1 MSAREQ
7 ITKDIVLQLQ
17 NMSNPAPGLVTR
29 ESFDFEK
36 LAITQFPAIQVFGG
50 SEERTDLTMTERQA
64 LLQIQLRCF
73 VRGTELDNKRNNL
86 IENIEQTLETNSD
99 RDITINKDAH
109 HYAVTRVTNIEVIE
123 RQPPLAEFVITVEV
137 EYVYKRGNA

>member
-7 ITKDIVLQLQ
+7 ITADIVEQLQ

-29 ESFDFEK
+29 DTFDFEK

-50 SEERTDLTMTERQA
+50 SEERTDISMTERQA
-64 LLQIQLRCF
+64 ILQIQLRCF
-73 VRGTELDNKRNNL
+73 LRGNELDTKRNNL

-99 RDITINKDAH
+99 RDVVSNKDVH

-123 RQPPLAEFVITVEV
+123 RQPPLAEFVMTVDI

>member
-50 SEERTDLTMTERQA
+50 SEERNNISMSERQG

-86 IENIEQTLETNSD
+86 IENIEQVLETNSD
-99 RDITINKDAH
+99 RDITIDKNAH
-109 HYAVTRVTNIEVIE
+109 HYAVTRVTSIEVIE